1 MADRKPTARAMLA
14 VLAVAAA
21 LTTDVPSYAQPKTL
35 ADRSAEADVTLE
47 LMQKDRQIQD
57 MLATDPILRQL
68 PTVVSVVV
76 LQGKRTARL
85 AMPNGVIQ
93 TFDEGDEIADRMH
106 LRSVALRMV
115 RVMIQPLP
123 NAKSRTPVSLPLQF
137 HAARSSGMAGVTPGM
152 PGAPGVPGAMGAM
165 QMPGMPAAPLAIPPG
180 LIQAPP
186 ALPISRPASEQ
197 PVAAPR
203 ADSAQPAAGSPPAA
217 P

>member
-1 MADRKPTARAMLA
+1 MADRKPAARAMLA
-14 VLAVAAA
+14 VLALAAA
-21 LTTDVPSYAQPKTL
+21 LSAAVPAYAQPKTL

-57 MLATDPILRQL
+57 MLATDPILRQM
-68 PTVVSVVV
+68 PAVVSVVV

-93 TFDEGDEIADRMH
+93 TFEEGDEIADRMH

-137 HAARSSGMAGVTPGM
+137 YAARGAGASGVMGGLPGM
-152 PGAPGVPGAMGAM
+152 PGMPGAMGAM

-186 ALPISRPASEQ
+186 ALPIARPASEQ

-203 ADSAQPAAGSPPAA
+203 ADSAQLAPGAPPAA

>member
-1 MADRKPTARAMLA
+1 MADRRLAAWAMLA
-14 VLAVAAA
+14 VVAAA
-21 LTTDVPSYAQPKTL
+21 AAGSAHAQPKTL

-85 AMPNGVIQ
+85 AMPNGVVQ
-93 TFDEGDEIADRMH
+93 TFEEGDEIADRMH

-123 NAKSRTPVSLPLQF
+123 NAKSRAPVSLPLQF
-137 HAARSSGMAGVTPGM
+137 HATRSPGVAGVPGGLPGM
-152 PGAPGVPGAMGAM
+152 PGMTGAMGAM
-165 QMPGMPAAPLAIPPG
+165 QVPGMPAAPLAIPPG

-186 ALPISRPASEQ
+186 ALPISRPTAEQ
-197 PVAAPR
+197 PMTAPR
-203 ADSAQPAAGSPPAA
+203 AESAQPAPGAPATSP
-217 P
+217 